1 VREFRRSA
9 GFVNAYDSFVFSAFW
24 GIGEAVCDFVV
35 SDYRHGEVMRLFGYG
50 RNCVLVLV
58 NVYIDVY

>member
-1 VREFRRSA
+1 MHMILSYSWRFGALGRR
-9 GFVNAYDSFVFSAFW
+9 F
-24 GIGEAVCDFVV
+24 CDFVV

-50 RNCVLVLV
+50 RSCVLVLV